1 MTDSYASFNRR
12 QMLLGLLAA
21 AGAGTTWANTA
32 WPNKA
37 IRMIVPGPAGSGGDI
52 FARLLLPPLQQAL
65 KESLYVENKAGA
77 NGIIGNDHVAK
88 AQGDGYTLLFAPS
101 SSIAINPIIQP
112 KMPYDAMRDLAP
124 VAQIGAAGIL
134 LVANPATGFK
144 NLADMVQY
152 AKAHPGRLAYGSW
165 GSGSTGH
172 LVMEGIKAHYGL
184 DMPHVPY
191 KGTAVELG
199 DLLANTIGVGFMDI
213 ASPIPHVRSGKLRAL
228 GATGSARGPALQD
241 VPTLTEQGYSFDADG
256 WYGVFAPA
264 KTDPKIIDR
273 LNADLGQA
281 LGSPEMKAKF
291 AEQNMLIPAHKSAA
305 EFSQV
310 VKRDMALWQQ
320 LAKVAK
326 LKVD

>member
-1 MTDSYASFNRR
+1 
-12 QMLLGLLAA
+12 
-21 AGAGTTWANTA
+21 
-32 WPNKA
+32 
-37 IRMIVPGPAGSGGDI
+37 
-52 FARLLLPPLQQAL
+52 
-65 KESLYVENKAGA
+65 
-77 NGIIGNDHVAK
+77 
-88 AQGDGYTLLFAPS
+88 
-101 SSIAINPIIQP
+101 
-112 KMPYDAMRDLAP
+112 
-124 VAQIGAAGIL
+124 
-134 LVANPATGFK
+134 
-144 NLADMVQY
+144 
-152 AKAHPGRLAYGSW
+152 
-165 GSGSTGH
+165 
-172 LVMEGIKAHYGL
+172 
-184 DMPHVPY
+184 
-191 KGTAVELG
+191 
-199 DLLANTIGVGFMDI
+199 MDI

-228 GATGSARGPALQD
+228 GASGSARGPALQD
-241 VPTLTEQGYSFDADG
+241 VPTLTEQGYTFDADG